1 LLGSRTNPVP
11 ADVCLVGF
19 ISRTGMPKKTVLA
32 IDDEKDLIDLVR
44 YNLEREGFLVRGA
57 LDGET
62 GLAMAL
68 QERPD
73 VVLVD
78 LMLPGLDGLEVC
90 RRLRADIRTASIP
103 LIMLTA
109 KSGESDRIV
118 GLELGADD
126 YMTKPFSP
134 RELTA
139 RVRALLRR
147 TAGHQEAPALLRRG
161 ELAIDLDRREVTCGG
176 QPVEL
181 TATEFRL
188 LHFLASHPGR
198 VFSRGE
204 LIDHVLGRDVEVIDR
219 TVDVHV
225 MAVRKKL
232 GKHGELVETVR
243 GFGYRF
249 REEETSQ

>member
-1 LLGSRTNPVP
+1 M
-11 ADVCLVGF
+11 A
-19 ISRTGMPKKTVLA
+19 KKTILV
-32 IDDEKDLIDLVR
+32 IDDEKDLIELVR
-44 YNLEREGFLVRGA
+44 YNLEREGFEVRGA

-62 GLAMAL
+62 GLAKAM
-68 QERPD
+68 QELPD

-78 LMLPGLDGLEVC
+78 LMLPGIDGLEVC
-90 RRLRADIRTASIP
+90 RLLRAESRTAGIP

-109 KSGESDRIV
+109 KAAESDRVV

-126 YMTKPFSP
+126 YVTKPFSP

-147 TAGHQEAPALLRRG
+147 TSPRREPPATIRRG
-161 ELAIDLDRREVTCGG
+161 DLAIDLGRREVTCGDTA
-176 QPVEL
+176 VML

-198 VFSRGE
+198 VFSRNE
-204 LIDHVLGRDVEVIDR
+204 LIDNALGQDVEVLDR
-219 TVDVHV
+219 TVDVHI
-225 MAVRKKL
+225 MALRKKL
-232 GKHGELVETVR
+232 GERGDWIETVR

-249 REEETSQ
+249 REKEDPL

>member
-1 LLGSRTNPVP
+1 
-11 ADVCLVGF
+11 
-19 ISRTGMPKKTVLA
+19 MPKKTVLA

-44 YNLEREGFLVRGA
+44 YNLEKEGFQVRGA

-90 RRLRADIRTASIP
+90 RRLRADTRTASIP

-126 YMTKPFSP
+126 YITKPFST

-147 TAGHQEAPALLRRG
+147 TAGNPEPPALLRRG
-161 ELAIDLDRREVTCGG
+161 ELAIDLDRCEVTCRGK
-176 QPVEL
+176 PVEL

-188 LHFLASHPGR
+188 LHFLASRPGR

-219 TVDVHV
+219 TIDVHV

-249 REEETSQ
+249 QEEEDSQV

>member
-1 LLGSRTNPVP
+1 
-11 ADVCLVGF
+11 
-19 ISRTGMPKKTVLA
+19 MPKKTVLT
-32 IDDEKDLIDLVR
+32 IDDEKDLIELVR
-44 YNLEREGFLVRGA
+44 YNLEKEGFRVRGA

-78 LMLPGLDGLEVC
+78 LMLPGMDGLEVC
-90 RRLRADIRTASIP
+90 RRLRADSRTAAIP

-109 KSGESDRIV
+109 KSGESDRVV

-126 YMTKPFSP
+126 YVTKPFSS

-147 TAGHQEAPALLRRG
+147 TAGYQEPSVLLRRG
-161 ELAIDLDRREVTCGG
+161 DLVIDLEQRKVTCGG
-176 QPVEL
+176 RAIEL

-198 VFSRGE
+198 VYSRGE
-204 LIDHVLGRDVEVIDR
+204 LIDNVLGRDVEVLDR
-219 TVDVHV
+219 TVDVHIL
-225 MAVRKKL
+225 ALRKKL
-232 GKHGELVETVR
+232 GKHGALVETVR

-249 REEETSQ
+249 QQEDTK

>member
-1 LLGSRTNPVP
+1 
-11 ADVCLVGF
+11 
-19 ISRTGMPKKTVLA
+19 MPRKTVLT
-32 IDDEKDLIDLVR
+32 IDDEKDLIELVR
-44 YNLEREGFLVRGA
+44 YNLEREGFRVRGA

-68 QERPD
+68 QEKPD

-78 LMLPGLDGLEVC
+78 LMLPGMDGLEVC
-90 RRLRADIRTASIP
+90 RRLRADSRTAAIP

-109 KSGESDRIV
+109 KAGESDRVV

-126 YMTKPFSP
+126 YVTKPFSP

-147 TAGHQEAPALLRRG
+147 TAGYQEPPALLRRG
-161 ELAIDLDRREVTCGG
+161 DLAIDVERRQVTYGDRAI
-176 QPVEL
+176 EL

-198 VFSRGE
+198 VYSRGE
-204 LIDHVLGRDVEVIDR
+204 LIDNVLGRDVEVLDR
-219 TVDVHV
+219 TVDVHIL
-225 MAVRKKL
+225 ALRKKL
-232 GKHGELVETVR
+232 GKHGALVETVR

-249 REEETSQ
+249 QQEDSK

>member
-1 LLGSRTNPVP
+1 
-11 ADVCLVGF
+11 
-19 ISRTGMPKKTVLA
+19 MPKKTVLT
-32 IDDEKDLIDLVR
+32 IDDEKDLIELVR
-44 YNLEREGFLVRGA
+44 YNLEKEGFQVRGA

-62 GLAMAL
+62 GLAIAL
-68 QERPD
+68 QEKPD

-78 LMLPGLDGLEVC
+78 LMLPGIDGLEVC
-90 RRLRADIRTASIP
+90 RRLRADSRTAGIP

-109 KSGESDRIV
+109 KSGESDRVV

-126 YMTKPFSP
+126 YVTKPFSP

-147 TAGHQEAPALLRRG
+147 MEGYREPPALLRRAD
-161 ELAIDLDRREVTCGG
+161 LVIDLERREVTSGG
-176 QPVEL
+176 RAIEL

-198 VFSRGE
+198 VYARGE
-204 LIDHVLGRDVEVIDR
+204 LIDHVLGRDVEVLDR
-219 TVDVHV
+219 TVDVHIL
-225 MAVRKKL
+225 ALRKKL
-232 GKHGELVETVR
+232 GKRGALVETVR

-249 REEETSQ
+249 QQEDAEES

>member
-1 LLGSRTNPVP
+1 
-11 ADVCLVGF
+11 
-19 ISRTGMPKKTVLA
+19 MPKKTVLT
-32 IDDEKDLIDLVR
+32 IDDEKDLIELVR
-44 YNLEREGFLVRGA
+44 YNLEKEGFRVRGA

-68 QERPD
+68 QEKPD

-78 LMLPGLDGLEVC
+78 LMLPGMDGLEVC
-90 RRLRADIRTASIP
+90 RRLRADSRTAAIP

-109 KSGESDRIV
+109 KSGESDRVV

-126 YMTKPFSP
+126 YVTKPFSP

-147 TAGHQEAPALLRRG
+147 TEGYHHPPARLQRG
-161 ELAIDLDRREVTCGG
+161 DLVINLERHKVTCGD
-176 QPVEL
+176 QAIEL

-198 VFSRGE
+198 VYSRGE
-204 LIDHVLGRDVEVIDR
+204 LIDNVLGRDVEVLDR
-219 TVDVHV
+219 TVDVHIV
-225 MAVRKKL
+225 ALRKKL

-249 REEETSQ
+249 QQEDAQ